1 MLVITCVAISAI
13 PIGIIGGI
21 QGFKYTSMM
30 LIGLIFLV
38 TFIVSLTISIFITR
52 PIERLTKNIN
62 EISKGKLD
70 VNLSSSE
77 LHEINNLVNSLNRI
91 MASLKLAIHKVGVK
105 KGEIFEDAIKTK
117 EQTEKKQRQILNCI
131 RGWAWEV
138 DSKGN
143 FTFCSDNINYIQ
155 GFDTKEVIGKSIF
168 DFIAAEDVKNFRNT
182 FIESSRKKQPIL
194 NFKKNNIH
202 RSGRKICVITNCFP
216 VYDNCDNFVGYRG
229 VDNDIT
235 SEKINELNLQKLEL
249 ELTELKTEMSDLL
262 NEYDKRY
269 NGNIN
274 GLQTNVSEKQGKWN
288 ELEMDS
294 VLIFDENANIL
305 DCNSCMVNSLGYSKD
320 EILSRNIADF
330 DVLDSKDDILK
341 KIIKTKKNGSI
352 TFKTIH
358 RKKDGSSILVH
369 ENFQY
374 LPDKN
379 RYKAIVRQ
387 DYFFKKTPR

>member
-77 LHEINNLVNSLNRI
+77 LYEINNLVNSLNRI
-91 MASLKLAIHKVGVK
+91 MASLKLAINKVGVK

-117 EQTEKKQRQILNCI
+117 EQTEKKQRQILSSI

-138 DSKGN
+138 NSKGN
-143 FTFCSDNINYIQ
+143 FTFCSDNIKYIQ
-155 GFDTKEVIGKSIF
+155 GYDTKDVIGRSIF
-168 DFIAAEDVKNFRNT
+168 DFVAAEDVKNFRNT

-202 RSGRKICVITNCFP
+202 RSGKKICVITNCFP

-235 SEKINELNLQKLEL
+235 SEKINELKLQKLEL
-249 ELTELKTEMSDLL
+249 ELTDLKTEMSDLL
-262 NEYDKRY
+262 NEYDNRY
-269 NGNIN
+269 NGKIN
-274 GLQTNVSEKQGKWN
+274 NLQTNIGEKQGKWN

-294 VLIFDENANIL
+294 VVIFDENANIL
-305 DCNSCMVNSLGYSKD
+305 DCNSGMVNSLGYSKD
-320 EILSRNIADF
+320 EILSLNIADF

-358 RKKDGSSILVH
+358 RKKDGSAILVH

-387 DYFFKKTPR
+387 DYFFKKSPR

>member
-1 MLVITCVAISAI
+1 VAVSAI

-21 QGFKYTSMM
+21 QGFKYTSML

-38 TFIVSLTISIFITR
+38 TFIVSLTISIYITR

-77 LHEINNLVNSLNRI
+77 LYEINNLVNSLNRI

-117 EQTEKKQRQILNCI
+117 EETEKKQKEILNSI
-131 RGWAWEV
+131 KGWAWEV

-143 FTFCSDNINYIQ
+143 FTFCSDNIKKIL
-155 GFDTKEVIGKSIF
+155 GFHAKEVMGKSIF
-168 DFIAAEDVKNFRNT
+168 DFVAAEDVKNFRNT
-182 FIESSRKKQPIL
+182 FIESSKKKQPIL
-194 NFKKNNIH
+194 NFEKHNIH
-202 RSGRKICVITNCFP
+202 RSGEKMCVVTNCFP
-216 VYDNCDNFVGYRG
+216 VYDNFDNFVGYRG

-235 SEKINELNLQKLEL
+235 SEKIYELKVQKLDL
-249 ELTELKTEMSDLL
+249 ELTELKTEMADLL
-262 NEYDKRY
+262 NEYEKRY
-269 NGNIN
+269 DEKIH
-274 GLQTNVSEKQGKWN
+274 GLRSKSSDKNAKW
-288 ELEMDS
+288 LEHDMDS

-305 DCNSCMVNSLGYSKD
+305 DCNTCMVNSLGYSKD
-320 EILSRNIADF
+320 EMLSQNIADF
-330 DVLDSKDDILK
+330 DVLDSKDEIIR
-341 KIIKTKKNGSI
+341 KINKTKKNGSL

-358 RKKDGSSILVH
+358 QKKDGSAILVH

-374 LPDKN
+374 IPDKN

-387 DYFFKKTPR
+387 DYFFKKTQK